1 MNVDSPLLS
10 FWEIFIIFITWEK
23 ININIFL
30 INPYHTERRHED
42 EADMQNLLDMSR
54 SKASMATA
62 TKENISLVK
71 EVFNGRPLDYSVM
84 SYVMIY
90 EILKS
95 YDMKF

>member
-1 MNVDSPLLS
+1 
-10 FWEIFIIFITWEK
+10 
-23 ININIFL
+23 
-30 INPYHTERRHED
+30 
-42 EADMQNLLDMSR
+42 MQNLLDMSR